1 MTTLSVV
8 IPAMNEE
15 EGIERIVRRVLAVK
29 PELMGVGLDDLELVV
44 VDDGSCDRTA
54 EVVRRFPEVHLVCHP
69 VNRGYGAALKTGF
82 CESCGEWL
90 AFLDAD
96 GTYPPESLPQLYKA
110 AVEHDADIVIGTRMA
125 GSESRMPAT
134 RWIGNKLFAGL
145 LSLVGNARVTD
156 SASGMRILR
165 KDILRHLYP
174 LPDGLH
180 FTPAMSTRALHEQIK
195 MIEVP
200 IPYEERVGRSKL
212 SVLRDGGRFFHIIMW
227 TALSYNPVRILGML
241 GLGNL
246 ALAGLIGIA
255 LVIARIQGITSLNP
269 WGVLGVFAAL
279 VLAVSGVSV
288 FALGATFNYLV
299 SLFHRR
305 PVRHGLLGRPLFK
318 AALDY
323 HFGWMG
329 VLTAA
334 IGGAMGLII
343 FTLGLNGWPVDR
355 LWLYMLGSAM
365 MILVGLQLA
374 ISWLVMRI
382 LEDLSR
388 RETLA
393 SLDQAGNGSV

>member
-1 MTTLSVV
+1 
-8 IPAMNEE
+8 
-15 EGIERIVRRVLAVK
+15 
-29 PELMGVGLDDLELVV
+29 
-44 VDDGSCDRTA
+44 
-54 EVVRRFPEVHLVCHP
+54 
-69 VNRGYGAALKTGF
+69 
-82 CESCGEWL
+82 
-90 AFLDAD
+90 
-96 GTYPPESLPQLYKA
+96 
-110 AVEHDADIVIGTRMA
+110 MA

-269 WGVLGVFAAL
+269 WGVLGVFATL